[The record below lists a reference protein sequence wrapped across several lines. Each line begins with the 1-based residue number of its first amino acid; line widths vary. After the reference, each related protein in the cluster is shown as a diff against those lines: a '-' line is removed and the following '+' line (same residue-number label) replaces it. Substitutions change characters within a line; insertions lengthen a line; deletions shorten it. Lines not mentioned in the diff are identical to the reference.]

1 MKFREYA
8 SVTSKA
14 IKGDTP
20 MEINTTEVHTDT
32 RPSSYYAAA
41 ACHFR
46 NANCSLIVLLFD
58 VAKPDENLGSS
69 SRYSNNYS
77 TKVRKLAEER
87 INKYLGVLKALAL
100 NFSSVGNT
108 FSPLLTYSQLLAF
121 LLHIR
126 LYVEYTSEPT
136 SLIPH
141 NLNTEKAASHNIS
154 W

>member
-1 MKFREYA
+1 VVLMKFRECA
-8 SVTSKA
+8 SVTSEA

-32 RPSSYYAAA
+32 RPSSCYAA

-46 NANCSLIVLLFD
+46 NANCSLTVLLFD
-58 VAKPDENLGSS
+58 VAKPDGNLGTS

-77 TKVRKLAEER
+77 TKVLKLAEER

-108 FSPLLTYSQLLAF
+108 FPPYSPILNYLPFSYISAFMLNILRNQLL
-121 LLHIR
+121 
-126 LYVEYTSEPT
+126 
-136 SLIPH
+136 
-141 NLNTEKAASHNIS
+141 
-154 W
+154 